1 MKQKTNKNQNL
12 EEAQK
17 LLPWY
22 ATGWLAPKER
32 SFVQDMLSKYPA
44 LQKELELEHL
54 IIKELKENESLLDLS
69 LLESTEKRLGKVLD
83 KLEPH
88 EVSVQTPIGSV
99 SMSDKLKQF
108 VYKMFSGDST
118 KLQYAGFAAVSV
130 LSVALLYAFISP
142 LVNNQNT
149 FYPATSA
156 SFETAGEDETILL
169 VGLNADSNDPRLK
182 QLLQGVDARINVV
195 PGKDGMYRIHL
206 SKKLSAIEIK
216 SLIQKLTSDKEL
228 VWFAGE
234 AY

>member
-1 MKQKTNKNQNL
+1 MKQQTNKNQNL

-32 SFVQDMLSKYPA
+32 AFVQEMLSKHPE
-44 LQKELELEHL
+44 LQKELELEYE
-54 IIKELKENESLLDLS
+54 IIKHVKEDESLLDLS
-69 LLESTEKRLGKVLD
+69 LLESTEKRLSNVLD

-88 EVSVQTPIGSV
+88 EVFEHAPIDSV
-99 SMSDKLKQF
+99 SLIDQLMQF
-108 VYKMFSGDST
+108 VYKLFSGDST
-118 KLQYAGFAAVSV
+118 KLQYAGFAVVSM

-142 LVNNQNT
+142 LINKQNT
-149 FYPATSA
+149 FYPATVA

-169 VGLNADSNDPRLK
+169 VGLNTDSADPRLK
-182 QLLQGVDARINVV
+182 QLLQGVDTKISVV

-216 SLIQKLTSDKEL
+216 MLIQQLTANKEL